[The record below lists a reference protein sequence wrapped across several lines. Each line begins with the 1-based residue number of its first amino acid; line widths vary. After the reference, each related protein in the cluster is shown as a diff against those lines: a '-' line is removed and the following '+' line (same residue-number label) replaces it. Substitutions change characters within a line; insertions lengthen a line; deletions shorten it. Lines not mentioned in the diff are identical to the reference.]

1 MKKEYIAK
9 FEVEIEIKSNNK
21 RNANSLLKDIR
32 FDKEVFGSEG
42 RVETVKS
49 DLISFDEVN

>member
-1 MKKEYIAK
+1 MEKKYIAK

-42 RVETVKS
+42 RVETIKS